1 VSDDPIY
8 RVPMTGE
15 QFQAVLEAARDAD
28 SSFVTQNLL
37 DVALSFNNARD
48 SGWLWRMEDE

>member
-1 VSDDPIY
+1 
-8 RVPMTGE
+8 MTSE
-15 QFQAVLEAARDAD
+15 QFQAILEAARDAD

-48 SGWLWRMEDE
+48 IGWLWRMEDE